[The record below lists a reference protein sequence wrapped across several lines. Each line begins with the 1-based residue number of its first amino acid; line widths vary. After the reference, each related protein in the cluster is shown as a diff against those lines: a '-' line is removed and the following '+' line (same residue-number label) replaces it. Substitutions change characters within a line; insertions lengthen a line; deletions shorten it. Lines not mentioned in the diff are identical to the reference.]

1 MECKSLDGDL
11 FLSMLAFLTHK
22 IFKSCV
28 DMGWIF
34 QILLQHREDNFET
47 CDLLIYLHVDLKFHN
62 LVLLPL
68 NPDLKSGPTFQHFY
82 WSCCQNMTFES
93 TALVEV

>member
-1 MECKSLDGDL
+1 MECKSLDGDF

-68 NPDLKSGPTFQHFY
+68 NPDL
-82 WSCCQNMTFES
+82 TFEKWS
-93 TALVEV
+93 NFPALLLELLSEYDF